1 VTLSRSRDLIQYA
14 LGLPQFLRNPVT
26 VENAEKALKKRLE
39 NRRKNFLKVLASC
52 VYSNPDSP
60 YHRLLKHSGFSFDD
74 IEKRVCAKGIEN
86 TLLALR
92 EADVF
97 IRLEEF
103 KAQKPVTRDMFYLF
117 TRESDFNN
125 QSASRPG
132 LRGRTSGTRSKGTR
146 VFYNWDFLTQEA
158 QNECFMYHAHDVL
171 QSPVALWYPFHLS
184 IAGIH
189 NILLNLKHSHSPER
203 WFTQTR
209 HKEMPAVFKYVF
221 VAACAQ
227 NRGLKVPAAEHA
239 PMDDSYSVSR
249 WLAETCN
256 NHSSA
261 VLRTFTSSA
270 VRAVE
275 TALENGLDISGST
288 IFTGGE
294 PLTQRH
300 SEFMK
305 SAGVSVYTRYI
316 STETGL
322 IAGPCSSPA
331 CADDVHLYTDRL
343 ALIRDPEDGSFLYTT
358 LLPSSGKILLNTSIG
373 DTGDINHYDCGC
385 PLGRIGF
392 HIHLSGV
399 SSTDK
404 LTMGGMSVFIDEL
417 DSAVSGMISSLG
429 GSPAHYQFRQHTDPD
444 TDLRMMSIVV
454 DPAVQGIDESAFIPE
469 VLKRLRSI
477 NLRVEM
483 ASDIWEQA
491 RSMRLV
497 REKPQITKGQKQLL
511 LVNDGPTP

>member
-1 VTLSRSRDLIQYA
+1 MTLAQSRDLIQYA
-14 LGLPQFLRNPVT
+14 LGLPQFLKNPVT
-26 VENAEKALKKRLE
+26 VGNAKQALKKRLE
-39 NRRKNFLKVLASC
+39 NRRKNFLAVLASC
-52 VYSNPDSP
+52 VYSDAGSP
-60 YHRLLKHSGFSFDD
+60 YHRLLRHSGFSFDD
-74 IEKRVCAKGIEN
+74 IEKRVCATGIED
-86 TLLALR
+86 TLLELR
-92 EADVF
+92 EAGVF
-97 IRLEEF
+97 VRLEEF
-103 KAQKPVTRDMFYLF
+103 KAQKPVTRDSFYLF

-125 QSASRPG
+125 QAASRPG

-189 NILLNLKHSHSPER
+189 NVLLNLKHSHSPDR

-209 HKEMPAVFKYVF
+209 HKEMPAVFKYVY
-221 VAACAQ
+221 VAACAE
-227 NRGLKVPAAEHA
+227 NRGLKVPVAEHA
-239 PMDDSYSVSR
+239 PMDSSYSVSQ
-249 WLAETCN
+249 WLAETIKN
-256 NHSSA
+256 SGSA

-300 SEFMK
+300 AEFMK
-305 SAGVSVYTRYI
+305 SAGVSVFPRYI

-322 IAGPCSSPA
+322 IAGPCSCPG
-331 CADDVHLYTDRL
+331 CVDDVHLYTDRL

-373 DTGDINHYDCGC
+373 DTGNIDHYDCGC
-385 PLGRIGF
+385 SLGRIGF
-392 HIHLSGV
+392 HTHLSGV

-417 DSAVSGMISSLG
+417 DSAVSDMISSLG
-429 GSPAHYQFRQHTDPD
+429 GSPVHYQFRQHTDPP
-444 TDLRMMSIVV
+444 TGLMMMSIVV
-454 DPAVQGIDESAFIPE
+454 DPAVKGIDETTFIPE
-469 VLKRLRSI
+469 VLKRLRRI

-483 ASDIWEQA
+483 ASDIWKQA

-497 REKPQITKGQKQLL
+497 REKPRITKGQKQLL
-511 LVNDGPTP
+511 LINDTSVS